1 MSLQEADFSTTQRAM
16 EGRSADDRLMIKFEL
31 FPHPNETKSL
41 EAGHPVYDD
50 REYITIIVPG
60 DKTSIVHRPVWAQD
74 KTRFARQ
81 YAQFKQGMEQT
92 VVGLPLK
99 LWGGITLGQAKE
111 FEYFNV
117 KTVEQL
123 AEMADGNGV
132 GIQGFAGLKQ
142 RAQDYVKTTKDQAP
156 LMEMRAEIEKKDAEI
171 ATLSQSF
178 RELSGQV
185 SQLMKLVPKSKLK
198 EVFGDEVSE
207 VA

>member
-50 REYITIIVPG
+50 KEFITIIVPG

-74 KTRFARQ
+74 KERFARQ
-81 YAQFKQGMEQT
+81 YAQFKQGLDQS

-99 LWGGITLGQAKE
+99 LWGGMTLGQAKE

-123 AEMADGNGV
+123 AEMSDGNGI
-132 GIQGFAGLKQ
+132 GIQGFNGYKQ
-142 RAQDYVKTTKDQAP
+142 RARDYIAQTKEQQP
-156 LMEMRAEIEKKDAEI
+156 LIEMRAQLEKKDAEV
-171 ATLSQSF
+171 AALSNSHN
-178 RELSGQV
+178 ELAAQV
-185 SQLMKLVPKSKLK
+185 QQLMKLVPKSKLK
-198 EVFGDEVSE
+198 EVFGEE
-207 VA
+207 APAAA

>member
-1 MSLQEADFSTTQRAM
+1 MSLQEADFSMTQRAM

-31 FPHPNETKSL
+31 FPHPNEIKSL
-41 EAGHPVYDD
+41 EAGHPIYDD
-50 REYITIIVPG
+50 KEFITIIVPG

-74 KTRFARQ
+74 KERFARQ

-99 LWGGITLGQAKE
+99 LWGGMTLGQAKE

-123 AEMADGNGV
+123 AEMSDGNGV
-132 GIQGFAGLKQ
+132 NIQGFPGLKQ
-142 RAQDYVKTTKDQAP
+142 RARDYVSQTKEQQP

-171 ATLSQSF
+171 SALSSSF
-178 RELSGQV
+178 TELSGQV
-185 SQLMKLVPKSKLK
+185 KELMKLVPKSKLK
-198 EVFGDEVSE
+198 EVFGEE
-207 VA
+207 APAA

>member
-1 MSLQEADFSTTQRAM
+1 MSLQEADFSMTQRAM

-50 REYITIIVPG
+50 MEYITIIVPG

-74 KTRFARQ
+74 KQRFSRQ
-81 YAQFKQGMEQT
+81 YAQFKQGQEQT

-99 LWGGITLGQAKE
+99 LWGGMTLGQAKE

-123 AEMADGNGV
+123 AEMADGNGI
-132 GIQGFAGLKQ
+132 GIQGFNGLKQ
-142 RAQDYVKTTKDQAP
+142 RARDYIKSTKDQQP
-156 LMEMRAEIEKKDAEI
+156 LLELRAEVDKRDAEV
-171 ATLSQSF
+171 ASLTQNVS
-178 RELSGQV
+178 ELSVQV
-185 SQLMKLVPKSKLK
+185 KELMKLIPKNKLR
-198 EVFGDEVSE
+198 EVFGDE
-207 VA
+207 APAAA

>member
-1 MSLQEADFSTTQRAM
+1 MLQEADFSTTQRAM

-50 REYITIIVPG
+50 KEYITIIVPG

-74 KTRFARQ
+74 KERFSRQ
-81 YAQFKQGMEQT
+81 YAQFKQGQEQT

-99 LWGGITLGQAKE
+99 LWGGMTLGQAKE

-123 AEMADGNGV
+123 AEMSDGNGIS
-132 GIQGFAGLKQ
+132 IQGFNGLKA
-142 RAQDYVKTTKDQAP
+142 RARDYIAQTKEQQP
-156 LMEMRAEIEKKDAEI
+156 LLELRAENEKKDAEL
-171 ATLSQSF
+171 AALTQSF
-178 RELSGQV
+178 TELSGQV
-185 SQLMKLVPKSKLK
+185 QQLMKMIPKAKLR
-198 EVFGDEVSE
+198 EVFGEE
-207 VA
+207 APAVA

>member
-74 KTRFARQ
+74 RNRFSRQ
-81 YAQFKQGMEQT
+81 YAQFKQGQEQT
-92 VVGLPLK
+92 VIGLPLK
-99 LWGGITLGQAKE
+99 LWGGMTLGQAKE

-123 AEMADGNGV
+123 AEMSDGNG
-132 GIQGFAGLKQ
+132 ISIHGFQGLKQ
-142 RAQDYVKTTKDQAP
+142 RAKDYILQTKEQQP
-156 LMEMRAEIEKKDAEI
+156 MLEMRAAIEERDAKL
-171 ATLSQSF
+171 AALTQQF
-178 RELSGQV
+178 GELSGQIK
-185 SQLMKLVPKSKLK
+185 QLMALVPKSKLK
-198 EVFGDEVSE
+198 EVFGEE
-207 VA
+207 APVAA

>member
-1 MSLQEADFSTTQRAM
+1 MLQEADFSTTQRAM

-50 REYITIIVPG
+50 KEYITIIVPG

-74 KTRFARQ
+74 KERFSRQ
-81 YAQFKQGMEQT
+81 YAQFKQGQEQT

-99 LWGGITLGQAKE
+99 LWGGMTLGQAKE

-123 AEMADGNGV
+123 AEMSDGNGIS
-132 GIQGFAGLKQ
+132 IQGFNGLKA
-142 RAQDYVKTTKDQAP
+142 RARDYIAQTKEQQP
-156 LMEMRAEIEKKDAEI
+156 LLELRAENEKKDAEL
-171 ATLSQSF
+171 AALTQSF
-178 RELSGQV
+178 AELSGQV
-185 SQLMKLVPKSKLK
+185 QQLMKMIPKAKLR
-198 EVFGDEVSE
+198 EVFGEE
-207 VA
+207 APAAA

>member
-50 REYITIIVPG
+50 KEFITIIVPG

-74 KTRFARQ
+74 KERFARQ
-81 YAQFKQGMEQT
+81 YAQFKQGQEQT

-111 FEYFNV
+111 FEYFNI

-123 AEMADGNGV
+123 AEMSDGNGIV
-132 GIQGFAGLKQ
+132 IQGFNGLKQ
-142 RAQDYVKTTKDQAP
+142 RAKDYVAQTKDQQP
-156 LMEMRAEIEKKDAEI
+156 MMEMRAELEKKDSEI
-171 ATLSQSF
+171 AALSQNF
-178 RELSGQV
+178 QELSGQV
-185 SQLMKLVPKSKLK
+185 KELMKLVPKSKLR
-198 EVFGDEVSE
+198 EVFGDEAP

>member
-50 REYITIIVPG
+50 KEFITIIVPG

-74 KTRFARQ
+74 KERFARQ
-81 YAQFKQGMEQT
+81 YAQFKQGQEQT

-111 FEYFNV
+111 FEYFNI

-123 AEMADGNGV
+123 AEMSDGNGIV
-132 GIQGFAGLKQ
+132 IQGFNGLKQ
-142 RAQDYVKTTKDQAP
+142 RAKDYVAQTKDQQP
-156 LMEMRAEIEKKDAEI
+156 MMEMRAELEKKDSEI
-171 ATLSQSF
+171 AALSQNF
-178 RELSGQV
+178 QELSGQV
-185 SQLMKLVPKSKLK
+185 KELMKLVPKSKLR
-198 EVFGDEVSE
+198 EVFGDEAS

>member
-50 REYITIIVPG
+50 KEFITIIVPG

-74 KTRFARQ
+74 KERFARQ
-81 YAQFKQGMEQT
+81 YAQFKQGQEQT

-111 FEYFNV
+111 FEYFNI

-123 AEMADGNGV
+123 AEMSDGNGIV
-132 GIQGFAGLKQ
+132 IQGFNGLKQ
-142 RAQDYVKTTKDQAP
+142 RAKDYVAQTKDQQP
-156 LMEMRAEIEKKDAEI
+156 MMEMRAELEKKDSEI
-171 ATLSQSF
+171 AALSQNF
-178 RELSGQV
+178 QELSVQV
-185 SQLMKLVPKSKLK
+185 KELMKLVPKSKLR
-198 EVFGDEVSE
+198 EVFGDEAP